1 MISRAIPAL
10 LALAAPAALATA
22 EEPRVQL
29 AQVTIHER
37 IIIRVPR
44 MRIARLP
51 AGRVPIASPVTWKEK
66 KGPACV
72 PAARLAAV
80 MIAAPSAI
88 DLVLIGGQRV
98 RAKLDRDC
106 RSIDF
111 YAGLY
116 IRPGSDGQVCAD
128 RDVIRVRSGGSCA
141 IDAFKLL
148 QVAK

>member
-1 MISRAIPAL
+1 MVSHAIPAL
-10 LALAAPAALATA
+10 LALAAPLALAA
-22 EEPRVQL
+22 GEEPRVQL

-37 IIIRVPR
+37 IIIRIPR
-44 MRIARLP
+44 MSVARIPPGRLP
-51 AGRVPIASPVTWKEK
+51 IAPPIVWKEQ
-66 KGPACV
+66 KGPKCV
-72 PAARLAAV
+72 AAMDLAAAMV
-80 MIAAPSAI
+80 AAPAVI

-116 IRPGSDGQVCAD
+116 IRPGSDGMVCAD

-141 IDAFKLL
+141 IDTFKLL
-148 QVAK
+148 KASH